1 MDQGKEKF
9 VAQTGGL
16 RSILGGNPMDTRPR
30 NLRAMLAEAKDL
42 SELMVD
48 LAYAA
53 LFFGD
58 PDMAEEVDQ
67 LEDQMSDLVH
77 EMRAVS
83 VLAARHPKEAE
94 AMASVLQV
102 VSSIERIGNAA
113 VDIARIVTHRLGIPR
128 ELVAD
133 LSNAEEVSHRVR
145 IREGSH
151 LARRPLAALE
161 LPVQIG
167 MRVMA
172 IRRER
177 HWITHVD
184 GDAICLPGDVIF
196 LRGSPAGISRLRELA
211 AAPYWEPPIPPEEDV
226 LSDLDRAVDV
236 LVEMKNISE
245 VAVGLAYS
253 ALVLRDQ
260 GLAAEE
266 RHLEDRLDEMKD
278 RLELWVLRASND
290 RIDPAPLR
298 GLLHLS
304 QAAEDLGDAAQQM
317 VWLIE
322 EKEELHPIL
331 SIALGD
337 SDEVV
342 VRVPVAAGSEA
353 EGASLAELQFDIE
366 PGFHILAV
374 LRGGRYLYRPRGPV
388 RLEAEDGLIASGPDE
403 GHRLLAKRCGWH
415 LTEDDDTG
423 EDTLAPLRR
432 SSA

>member
-1 MDQGKEKF
+1 MD
-9 VAQTGGL
+9 A
-16 RSILGGNPMDTRPR
+16 RPR
-30 NLRAMLAEAKDL
+30 NLRAMLAESKDL

-53 LFFGD
+53 LYFGD
-58 PDMAEEVDQ
+58 PDMAEEVDE

-102 VSSIERIGNAA
+102 ISCIERIGNSA

-161 LPVQIG
+161 LPVQTG
-167 MRVMA
+167 MRVVA

-177 HWITHVD
+177 EWITDVD
-184 GDAICLPGDVIF
+184 GDVICLPGDVIF
-196 LRGSPAGISRLRELA
+196 LRGSPAGIPRLRELA
-211 AAPYWEPPIPPEEDV
+211 AAPYWEPPVPPEDGT
-226 LSDLDRAVDV
+226 LSDLDRAIDV
-236 LVEMKNISE
+236 LVEMKNLSE
-245 VAVGLAYS
+245 AAVGLAYS
-253 ALVLRDQ
+253 ALVLRDH
-260 GLAAEE
+260 GLAAEV
-266 RHLEDRLDEMKD
+266 RQLEDRLDEMKD

-342 VRVPVAAGSEA
+342 VRVPVAVGSECD
-353 EGASLAELQFDIE
+353 GAQLHDLQLDIE
-366 PGFHILAV
+366 PGFHVLAV
-374 LRGGRYLYRPRGPV
+374 RRGGRYLYRPRGHV
-388 RLEAEDGLIASGPDE
+388 RLEPGDELIASGPAE
-403 GHRLLAKRCGWH
+403 GHARLAQRCGWH

-423 EDTLAPLRR
+423 EHDLSPLR
-432 SSA
+432 SANA

>member
-1 MDQGKEKF
+1 
-9 VAQTGGL
+9 
-16 RSILGGNPMDTRPR
+16 
-30 NLRAMLAEAKDL
+30 
-42 SELMVD
+42 
-48 LAYAA
+48 
-53 LFFGD
+53 
-58 PDMAEEVDQ
+58 
-67 LEDQMSDLVH
+67 
-77 EMRAVS
+77 
-83 VLAARHPKEAE
+83 
-94 AMASVLQV
+94 
-102 VSSIERIGNAA
+102 
-113 VDIARIVTHRLGIPR
+113 
-128 ELVAD
+128 
-133 LSNAEEVSHRVR
+133 VSHRVR

-161 LPVQIG
+161 LPVQTG
-167 MRVMA
+167 MRVVA

-177 HWITHVD
+177 DWITDVD

-196 LRGSPAGISRLRELA
+196 LRGSPAGIPRLRELA
-211 AAPYWEPPIPPEEDV
+211 AAPYWEPPVPPEDGT

-260 GLAAEE
+260 GLAAEV

-278 RLELWVLRASND
+278 RLELWVLRAGND

-342 VRVPVAAGSEA
+342 VRVPVAAGSDA
-353 EGASLAELQFDIE
+353 DQTPLGDLQLDIE

-374 LRGGRYLYRPRGPV
+374 QRGGRYLYRPGGDV
-388 RLEAEDGLIASGPDE
+388 RLAAGDELIASGPAE
-403 GHRLLAKRCGWH
+403 GHPMLAQRCGWH

-423 EDTLAPLRR
+423 EHSLAPLRAR
-432 SSA
+432 SAASHPG

>member
-1 MDQGKEKF
+1 
-9 VAQTGGL
+9 
-16 RSILGGNPMDTRPR
+16 
-30 NLRAMLAEAKDL
+30 MLSEAKDL

-53 LFFGD
+53 VYFGD
-58 PDMAEEVDQ
+58 QDMAEEVDG
-67 LEDQMSDLVH
+67 LEDRMSELVH

-83 VLAARHPKEAE
+83 VLAARHKKEAD

-102 VSSIERIGNAA
+102 ISAIERIGNTA

-133 LSNAEEVSHRVR
+133 LSQAEEVSHRVR

-161 LPVQIG
+161 LPVQTG
-167 MRVMA
+167 LRVVA
-172 IRRER
+172 IRRDR
-177 HWITHVD
+177 DWITDVD

-211 AAPYWEPPIPPEEDV
+211 AAPHWDPPSPPEDGT

-260 GLAAEE
+260 GLAAEV

-278 RLELWVLRASND
+278 RLELWVLRAGGATV
-290 RIDPAPLR
+290 DPAPLR
-298 GLLHLS
+298 GLLRLS
-304 QAAEDLGDAAQQM
+304 QASEDLGDAAQQM

-331 SIALGD
+331 SMALGD

-353 EGASLAELQFDIE
+353 DGASLSELQLDIE
-366 PGFHILAV
+366 PGFHVLAIQ
-374 LRGGRYLYRPRGPV
+374 RGGRYIYRPGGHV
-388 RLEAEDGLIASGPDE
+388 RLEPGDELIASGPDE
-403 GHRLLAKRCGWH
+403 GHPLLAARLGWH
-415 LTEDDDTG
+415 LTEDEDTG
-423 EDTLAPLRR
+423 EHTLEALDLRSGASR
-432 SSA
+432 SN